1 MKHIYFMRHGE
12 TELNKR
18 MRLQGRYDEPL
29 NEKGIRQAIEAG
41 GKIRAMGIHFDR
53 VYCSPLQRAVKTAM
67 LVTGLKE
74 DDFIYDDRIL
84 ELDYG
89 KYERWEFGDL
99 PQEVWDFFRN
109 PMDVPEPEGMESL
122 QHLSERTWSFLKDLA
137 EQADEKDENWLVVC
151 HGICMRGILGNL
163 VPGGERDAW
172 NSSIENCVLYET
184 CLENGKY
191 TKGVRVE
198 MPEAQK

>member
-12 TELNKR
+12 TELNRR

-29 NEKGIRQAIEAG
+29 NEKGIRQAKEAG
-41 GKIRAMGIHFDR
+41 EKIREMGIHFDR
-53 VYCSPLQRAVKTAM
+53 VYSSTLQRAIKTAE
-67 LVTGLKE
+67 LVTGLKKE
-74 DDFIYDDRIL
+74 DLILDERIL

-109 PMDVPEPEGMESL
+109 PLGVGSPEGMESL
-122 QHLSERTWSFLKDLA
+122 EHLSERTGDFLKDLA
-137 EQADEKDENWLVVC
+137 AQADDTDENWLVVC
-151 HGICMRGILGNL
+151 HGICMRAVLGNL
-163 VPGGERDAW
+163 SPGAEKEAW

-184 CLENGKY
+184 CLEDGNY
-191 TKGVRVE
+191 TKGVQVE
-198 MPEAQK
+198 MPGQKK

>member
-12 TELNKR
+12 TELNRR

-29 NEKGIRQAIEAG
+29 NEKGIRQAKEAG
-41 GKIRAMGIHFDR
+41 EKIREMGIHFDR
-53 VYCSPLQRAVKTAM
+53 VYSSTLQRAIKTAE
-67 LVTGLKE
+67 LVTGLKKE
-74 DDFIYDDRIL
+74 DLILDERIL

-109 PMDVPEPEGMESL
+109 PLGVGSPEGMESL
-122 QHLSERTWSFLKDLA
+122 EQLSERTGDFLKDLA
-137 EQADEKDENWLVVC
+137 AQADDTDENWLVVC
-151 HGICMRGILGNL
+151 HGICMRAVLGNL
-163 VPGGERDAW
+163 SPGAEKEAW

-184 CLENGKY
+184 CLEDGNY
-191 TKGVRVE
+191 TKGVQVE
-198 MPEAQK
+198 MPGQKK